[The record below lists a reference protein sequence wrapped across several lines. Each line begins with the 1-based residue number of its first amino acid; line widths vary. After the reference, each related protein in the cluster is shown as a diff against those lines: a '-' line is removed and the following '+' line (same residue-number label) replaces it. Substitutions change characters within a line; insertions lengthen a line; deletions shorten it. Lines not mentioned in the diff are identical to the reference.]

1 MNAISRPRR
10 RLLSA
15 AGGAAVLA
23 GLPQAGRAAAWPD
36 HAVNYVVPYPPG
48 ATSDNTARIVSQ
60 KLAEKLGQPFVIDN
74 RPGAGGGLGTE
85 YAAKARADGYTL
97 LNATSAIF
105 AVVPQLI
112 KAGYDP
118 FKDFT
123 PLGMIGNSVTV
134 LAVRNDLPVN
144 SLAELVAYSK
154 AHPGT
159 LNYATSGNGSG
170 GHLSTEY
177 LKLKTGL
184 DAQHVPY
191 KGSAAAANDLVAGRV
206 DLFFDPLAAQ
216 FARAGKVK
224 ALAIAGAPRSE
235 LLPGVPPIQ
244 ATVPDW
250 DFDLYF
256 FVAAPAGIPDDIRRT
271 LVRTVGEV
279 TADPGVVE
287 KLKALSLVPAPL
299 APEQISARLRRDFAV
314 AGNIIRSAKVVAD

>member
-1 MNAISRPRR
+1 MNAPSRLRR
-10 RLLSA
+10 RLLSV
-15 AGGAAVLA
+15 AGGAGVLA
-23 GLPQAGRAAAWPD
+23 ALPRLARAASYPD
-36 HAVNYVVPYPPG
+36 HPVSYVVPYPPG

-85 YAAKARADGYTL
+85 YAAKARPDGYTL
-97 LNATSAIF
+97 LNATSAMF

-112 KAGYDP
+112 KAGYDS

-123 PLGMIGNSVTV
+123 PLGLIGNSVTV

-144 SLAELVAYSK
+144 SVAELIAYSK
-154 AHPGT
+154 KHPGT

-170 GHLSTEY
+170 GHLSVEY

-184 DAQHVPY
+184 DAEHVPY

-206 DLFFDPLAAQ
+206 DMFFDPLAAQ
-216 FARAGKVK
+216 FARAGKIK
-224 ALAIAGAPRSE
+224 ALAIAGAKQSE

-244 ATVPDW
+244 TAVPDW
-250 DFDLYF
+250 EFDNYF

-271 LVRTVGEV
+271 LVRAVGEV
-279 TADPGVVE
+279 IADPGVVE
-287 KLKALSLVPAPL
+287 KLKALSLVPVAQT
-299 APEQISARLRRDFAV
+299 PEQIAARIRRDFVV
-314 AGNIIRSAKVVAD
+314 AGDIIRRGKVVAD